1 MTDVPS
7 SDLQQLTPSL
17 FRLRIPGDR
26 AYLLNCYLWR
36 GPDGVTLIDTGWP
49 DSAGL
54 IEQALCYLGGS
65 RVDVTRIVLTHF
77 HEDHVGSAAEIAAW
91 SGAEVIAGV
100 PDSAFISGECRGP
113 VPVLTP
119 GERAL
124 RSEFVE
130 PPHGPVC
137 RVDRTVGDGD
147 VLEFAG
153 GAQVIAVPGHTPG
166 SIALYLPAAEAVLTG
181 DAVAG
186 FNGQVILGVFNIDRE
201 AAMNSLSGLAA
212 TGATIA
218 GFGHG
223 EAVLRNAGARI
234 AAAIDPF
241 GT

>member
-1 MTDVPS
+1 MIDVPS
-7 SDLQQLTPSL
+7 PDLQQLTASL
-17 FRLRIPGDR
+17 FRLRIPGER
-26 AYLLNCYLWR
+26 AYLLNCYLWQ

-49 DSAGL
+49 DSAEL
-54 IEQALCYLGGS
+54 IEQALRRLGSS
-65 RVDVTRIVLTHF
+65 RADVTRIVLTHF

-100 PDSAFISGECRGP
+100 PDSAFISGECYGP
-113 VPVLTP
+113 VPELTP

-124 RSEFVE
+124 RPEFVE

-137 RVDRTVGDGD
+137 RVDRMVGDGD
-147 VLEFAG
+147 VLGFAG

-181 DAVAG
+181 DAVAE
-186 FNGQVILGVFNIDRE
+186 FNGQVILGVFNIDRV
-201 AAMNSLSGLAA
+201 AAMNSLSGLTA

-223 EAVLRNAGARI
+223 EAVLRNAGMRI